1 MYITCVSLYSQIHT
15 STGLC
20 GFHRTDSSLCRVW
33 ICTSGLTL
41 SASEPI
47 TTITYHSERLVHWQ
61 VHSIHDV
68 LLSRGGNVRNN
79 STFHQKL
86 SNIPPYTLSKTVINS
101 MKLKERARITSSC
114 AVEFFKLVY
123 GKAAIAAHWCYI
135 YTLPQWTTFW
145 LKIENEMKRTM
156 T

>member
-1 MYITCVSLYSQIHT
+1 MYLTHVSLYSQSHT

-47 TTITYHSERLVHWQ
+47 ITITYHSERLVHWQ
-61 VHSIHDV
+61 VHSIHEFFFFN
-68 LLSRGGNVRNN
+68 RGGNVRNN

-86 SNIPPYTLSKTVINS
+86 SNLPPYTLSKTVINNI
-101 MKLKERARITSSC
+101 KLKERARITSSC

-123 GKAAIAAHWCYI
+123 GKAAIAAH
-135 YTLPQWTTFW
+135 
-145 LKIENEMKRTM
+145 
-156 T
+156 